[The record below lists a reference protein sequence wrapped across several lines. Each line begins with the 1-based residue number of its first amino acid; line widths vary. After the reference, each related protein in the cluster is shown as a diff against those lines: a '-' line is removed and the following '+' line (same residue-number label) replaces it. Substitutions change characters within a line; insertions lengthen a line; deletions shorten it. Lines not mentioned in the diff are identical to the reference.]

1 MLTIAVPGRVAPGD
15 PELSDRQRRI
25 FSALLAIHEAHAR
38 PVGSEA
44 LARHEEFGVS
54 PASIRTDLAE
64 LEALGLLERAHAS
77 SGRVP
82 TPHGYN
88 LYIRTLVRPPVL
100 AGGLAAEVRST
111 LERSSRDVE
120 ELLHDAAR
128 LLSTLT
134 HQLGLAQAT
143 SLTHERLSGL
153 ELARLGERRVL
164 LVMHV
169 GDVAVRTLVLELKSA
184 LDPAE
189 LDEVQSVL
197 RERLLGTTLAEAR
210 ERMVRDPEL
219 VRRSAV
225 RIVVAAA
232 AEHWS
237 DSQGTPLYRSGASHM
252 AEQPEFARATRLA
265 PVLEA
270 VESGTPL
277 ERVLA
282 AGIEGQVGAHVGLR
296 HESALAGCSLVA
308 YALPAR
314 VPAAIGVL
322 GPLRMNYALAFAV
335 VEMVGDQVA
344 DLLSS

>member
-15 PELSDRQRRI
+15 PDLTARQRRI
-25 FSALLAIHEAHAR
+25 FSALLAMHQAHAR
-38 PVGSEA
+38 PVGSES
-44 LARHEEFGVS
+44 LARHEDIAVS
-54 PASIRTDLAE
+54 AASVRADLAE

-82 TPHGYN
+82 TRQGYN
-88 LYIRTLVRPPVL
+88 LFIRTLVRPPAL
-100 AGGLAAEVRST
+100 PAGLAAEVRST

-120 ELLHDAAR
+120 RLLHDAAR
-128 LLSTLT
+128 VLSTLT

-143 SLTHERLSGL
+143 SLAHERLSGL

-169 GDVAVRTLVLELKSA
+169 GDLAVRTLVLELRSE
-184 LDPAE
+184 LDPGD
-189 LDEVQSVL
+189 LDEVESVL

-232 AEHWS
+232 AERWS
-237 DSQGTPLYRSGASHM
+237 DSEGTPLYRSGASHM
-252 AEQPEFARATRLA
+252 AEQPEFAHAAELG

-282 AGIEGQVGAHVGLR
+282 SGIEGQVGAHVGLR
-296 HESALAGCSLVA
+296 HESALAGCSLVT
-308 YALPAR
+308 YLLPAR